1 MGYGKGTVQGK
12 EIALI
17 MCKCGRAKCTG
28 YYLLHYKELNRVE
41 EIKEKELKE
50 NPNCIFDLIDSP
62 SSGETPG
69 TFKEL
74 HVLNR

>member
-1 MGYGKGTVQGK
+1 
-12 EIALI
+12 
-17 MCKCGRAKCTG
+17 MCRCGRCGRANCTG
-28 YYLLHYKELNRVE
+28 YYLLHKAELCKID
-41 EIKEKELKE
+41 EIKEKELEE

-74 HVLNR
+74 HVLNK

>member
-1 MGYGKGTVQGK
+1 
-12 EIALI
+12 
-17 MCKCGRAKCTG
+17 MCRCGRCGRANCTG
-28 YYLLHYKELNRVE
+28 YYLLHKAELCKID

-74 HVLNR
+74 HVLNK

>member
-1 MGYGKGTVQGK
+1 
-12 EIALI
+12 
-17 MCKCGRAKCTG
+17 MCRCGRCGRANCTG
-28 YYLLHYKELNRVE
+28 YYLLHRAELCKID

-74 HVLNR
+74 HVLNK

>member
-1 MGYGKGTVQGK
+1 
-12 EIALI
+12 
-17 MCKCGRAKCTG
+17 MCRCGRCGRANCTG
-28 YYLLHYKELNRVE
+28 YYLLHKAELCKIN

-50 NPNCIFDLIDSP
+50 NPDCIFDLIDSP

-74 HVLNR
+74 HVLNK

>member
-1 MGYGKGTVQGK
+1 
-12 EIALI
+12 

-28 YYLLHYKELNRVE
+28 YYLLHRLELYKID

-74 HVLNR
+74 HILNR

>member
-1 MGYGKGTVQGK
+1 MDV
-12 EIALI
+12 
-17 MCKCGRAKCTG
+17 
-28 YYLLHYKELNRVE
+28 
-41 EIKEKELKE
+41 IKEKELKE
-50 NPNCIFDLIDSP
+50 NPNCIFDHIDSS

>member
-1 MGYGKGTVQGK
+1 
-12 EIALI
+12 
-17 MCKCGRAKCTG
+17 MCRCGRCGRANRTG
-28 YYLLHYKELNRVE
+28 YYLLHKAELCKIN

-74 HVLNR
+74 HVLNK

>member
-1 MGYGKGTVQGK
+1 
-12 EIALI
+12 
-17 MCKCGRAKCTG
+17 MCRCGRCGKANCTG
-28 YYLLHYKELNRVE
+28 YYLLHKAELCKID

-74 HVLNR
+74 HVLNK

>member
-1 MGYGKGTVQGK
+1 
-12 EIALI
+12 
-17 MCKCGRAKCTG
+17 MCRCGRCGRANCMG
-28 YYLLHYKELNRVE
+28 YYLLHKAELCKID

-74 HVLNR
+74 HVLNK